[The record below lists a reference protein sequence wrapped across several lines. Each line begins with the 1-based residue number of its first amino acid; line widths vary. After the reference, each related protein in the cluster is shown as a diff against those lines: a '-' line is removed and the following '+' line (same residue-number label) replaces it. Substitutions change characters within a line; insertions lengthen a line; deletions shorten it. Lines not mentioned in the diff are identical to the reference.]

1 MTERILCID
10 DDPNILQAYQRALR
24 KRFHIEPALGG
35 EEALE
40 AVRHQGPYA
49 VVVADMRMPGLSGV
63 EVLAQVKEIAPDTVR
78 MMLTGNADQQTA
90 LEAVNRGH
98 VFRFMTKPCPPDE
111 FAQFLEAG
119 IEQYRLI
126 RAERDLMS
134 KTLGGCIKVLTD
146 VLAAVNPAAF
156 GRASRVAR
164 LVNDIAVELGVEDG
178 WRMRIAA
185 MLSQVGCVSVPEETL
200 AKVFRGQ
207 ELSRIEA
214 EQYAAYPALGREM
227 LENIPRLEP
236 VAEIIGYQEH
246 PYEGTGPDDPMHGE
260 QIPLGSRVLKV
271 ALDFDA
277 LVHGGYSEDMAMARM
292 HDRHGLYDPRVVET
306 LGKVLRI
313 EQTCVI
319 RQVKV
324 SQLADG
330 MFLADDVRTMQGTLL
345 CAKGQEMTASMRARL
360 RNYVAN
366 VGLSAPIK
374 VFVRTDALKEAV
386 ALERKPIERPERRQ
400 L

>member
-1 MTERILCID
+1 MSERILCVD
-10 DDPNILQAYQRALR
+10 DDPNVLQAYQRALR

-35 EEALE
+35 EEAIE

-49 VVVADMRMPGLSGV
+49 VVVADMRMPGMSGV
-63 EVLAQVKEIAPDTVR
+63 EVLEQVRLLAPDTVR

-134 KTLGGCIKVLTD
+134 KTLGGCIKVLSD

-156 GRASRVAR
+156 GRATRVAR
-164 LVNDIAVELGVEDG
+164 LVTDVAGELQAEDG

-185 MLSQVGCVSVPEETL
+185 MLSQVGCVAVPEETL
-200 AKVFRGQ
+200 EKVFHGHPLTRA
-207 ELSRIEA
+207 EA
-214 EQYAAYPALGREM
+214 EQYATHPALGREM

-236 VAEIIGYQEH
+236 VAEIIGLQDH
-246 PYEGTGPDDPMHGE
+246 PYNGAFPEDPVQGE
-260 QIPLGSRVLKV
+260 RIPLGSRVLKV
-271 ALDFDA
+271 ALDFDT
-277 LVHGGYSEDMAMARM
+277 LVHGGCSDGMALAEIQHRQ
-292 HDRHGLYDPRVVET
+292 GLYDPRIVAT
-306 LGKVLRI
+306 LSNVLRV
-313 EQTCVI
+313 EHACVI

-324 SQLADG
+324 AQLADG
-330 MFLADDVRTMQGTLL
+330 MYLADDVRTIQGTLL

-374 VFVRTDALKEAV
+374 VFVRV
-386 ALERKPIERPERRQ
+386 ASSDSGDVAPREQVSEPA
-400 L
+400 